1 MKERQKTPDAPH
13 LAKMFMDNSMGSSA
27 RVRPNGIIVYLDDGI
42 VTITDYLR
50 LTVFVSK
57 REPRYA
63 QLAELVEDTLKG
75 EKIPY
80 ERDEWDLPNNTQK
93 WTRFRIKD

>member
-1 MKERQKTPDAPH
+1 MPERPKAPDAPR
-13 LAKMFMDNSMGSSA
+13 LAKMLMDNSKESKA
-27 RVRPNGIIVYLDDGI
+27 RVRPNGIIVYLDDG
-42 VTITDYLR
+42 TITITEYMG
-50 LTVFVSK
+50 LTLFVSK

-63 QLAELVEDTLKG
+63 QLTELVEDTLRG

-93 WTRFRIKD
+93 WTRYRIKD

>member
-1 MKERQKTPDAPH
+1 MWRPKKTPDAPH
-13 LAKMFMDNSMGSSA
+13 LAKMFMDNSRGSEA
-27 RVRPNGIIVYLDDGI
+27 KVRPNGIIVYLDDGT
-42 VTITDYLR
+42 VTITAYTG

-80 ERDEWDLPNNTQK
+80 ERDEWDLPNGTQK
-93 WTRFRIKD
+93 WTRFTIKD